1 MPKIVDG
8 AAQRGEIRDAAR
20 RAFGRRGIAGTGLS
34 HVAAE
39 AGMARSSLYHYY
51 PDKQSL
57 VRDLLRDLLSEEEEL
72 FSRALHTE
80 GTALQRIE
88 RLARDLPA
96 VFADWAQL
104 GSMIF
109 DLWSRDARHFRPFFR
124 RIRSDLA
131 HLIREGQSAGEIDRV
146 LDCELAAAT
155 VIGAIDG
162 LLLQHLID
170 PRAFASSEALGDT
183 IARVVRKGLQP

>member
-1 MPKIVDG
+1 M
-8 AAQRGEIRDAAR
+8 EIRDAAR
-20 RAFGRRGIAGTGLS
+20 RAFGRRGIAGTGLT

-51 PDKQSL
+51 PDKRSL
-57 VRDLLRDLLSEEEEL
+57 VRDLLRDLLREEEEL
-72 FSRALHTE
+72 FSGALQAE
-80 GTALQRIE
+80 GTALERIE
-88 RLARDLPA
+88 RLARDLPG
-96 VFADWAQL
+96 VFEDWGRL

-131 HLIREGQSAGEIDRV
+131 RLIREGQSTGEIDRT
-146 LDCELAAAT
+146 LDSELAAAT

-162 LLLQHLID
+162 LLLQHLVD
-170 PRAFASSEALGDT
+170 PRAFPSFEDLGEV
-183 IARVVRKGLQP
+183 IAQVLRKGLRP